1 MTQSG
6 KGVGAA
12 AVEIDGVAHVF
23 KSHGRELT
31 VLQDATFKVASG
43 TFVSIV
49 GPSGCGKS
57 TILRMISGLLAPT
70 AGTVRI
76 DGEAVTG
83 LRTDVGF
90 MFQTD
95 ALIPWRTVLENIALP
110 LKFQGVAKAEREDR
124 ARAWIATVGL
134 EGFES
139 SYPHQL
145 SGGMRKR
152 VSLAC
157 TLVSDPST
165 ILMDEPFSALDV
177 QTRNMMENELIS
189 IWARDKK
196 TVVFV
201 THDLEEA
208 IALSDYVVV
217 LTARPARVKAVRAI
231 DLPRPRD
238 ILNVR
243 TEQAFHD
250 LYTVLWNDMRDE
262 VRRSYADET
271 AKPSTGAP

>member
-1 MTQSG
+1 VQS
-6 KGVGAA
+6 VD
-12 AVEIDGVAHVF
+12 AVEISKV
-23 KSHGRELT
+23 SHTFESAGRNLN
-31 VLQDATFKVASG
+31 VLQDVTFNVASS
-43 TFVSIV
+43 TFVSVV

-57 TILRMISGLLAPT
+57 TILRMISGLLAPSS
-70 AGTVRI
+70 GEVRI
-76 DGEAVTG
+76 RDVPVTG
-83 LRTDVGF
+83 IRTDVGF
-90 MFQTD
+90 MFQAD
-95 ALIPWRTVLENIALP
+95 ALIPWRTAIDNVALP
-110 LKFQGVAKAEREDR
+110 LKFRGVNRHERNER
-124 ARAWIATVGL
+124 ARAWIRTVGL
-134 EGFES
+134 EGFEH

-157 TLVSDPST
+157 TLVSDPQT

-177 QTRNMMENELIS
+177 QTRSMMENELIN
-189 IWARDKK
+189 IWARDRR

-217 LTARPARVKAVRAI
+217 LTARPGRVKSVHAI

-250 LYTVLWNDMRDE
+250 LYARIWNEMRDE
-262 VRRSYADET
+262 VQLSYSQGFE
-271 AKPSTGAP
+271 G

>member
-1 MTQSG
+1 VAVNS
-6 KGVGAA
+6 
-12 AVEIDGVAHVF
+12 VEISQVTHTF
-23 KSHGRELT
+23 KTPHGDLT
-31 VLQDATFKVASG
+31 VLRDATFAVASG
-43 TFVSIV
+43 TFVSVV

-70 AGTVRI
+70 SGTIRI
-76 DGEAVTG
+76 RGEPVTG

-90 MFQTD
+90 MFQSD
-95 ALIPWRTVLENIALP
+95 ALIPWRTAIDNIALP
-110 LKFQGVAKAEREDR
+110 LKFKGVGRAERNER
-124 ARAWIATVGL
+124 ARTWIRTVGL
-134 EGFES
+134 EGFEQ

-157 TLVSDPST
+157 TLVSDPQT

-177 QTRNMMENELIS
+177 QTRNMMENELIN
-189 IWARDKK
+189 IWTRERR

-208 IALSDYVVV
+208 IALSDLVVA
-217 LTARPARVKAVRAI
+217 LTARPGRVKSVHAI

-250 LYTVLWNDMRDE
+250 LYTRIWNEMRDE
-262 VRRSYADET
+262 VQVSYSQGLE
-271 AKPSTGAP
+271 G

>member
-1 MTQSG
+1 MA
-6 KGVGAA
+6 VN
-12 AVEIDGVAHVF
+12 AVEISQVTHTF
-23 KSHGRELT
+23 KTQRGYLT
-31 VLQDATFKVASG
+31 VLQDATFAVASS
-43 TFVSIV
+43 TFVSVV

-57 TILRMISGLLAPT
+57 TILRMISGLLVPT
-70 AGTVRI
+70 SGTIKIR
-76 DGEAVTG
+76 GEPVTG

-90 MFQTD
+90 MFQSD
-95 ALIPWRTVLENIALP
+95 ALIPWRTAVDNIALP
-110 LKFQGVAKAEREDR
+110 LKFQGIGRAERSER
-124 ARAWIATVGL
+124 ARAWIRTVGL
-134 EGFES
+134 EGFEQ

-157 TLVSDPST
+157 TLVSDPQT

-177 QTRNMMENELIS
+177 QTRNMMENELIN
-189 IWARDKK
+189 IWTRDRR

-217 LTARPARVKAVRAI
+217 LTARPGRVKSVHWI

-250 LYTVLWNDMRDE
+250 LYTRIWNEMRDE
-262 VRRSYADET
+262 VQMSYAQGLE
-271 AKPSTGAP
+271 G